1 MAKRHVLFA
10 LIVSMGTVWRLLELL
25 EYGEIQ
31 VRKVDTYMFFYA
43 IAACAV
49 AYFAGKESAEEKA
62 KEREQ
67 QKALQAEYAKKTDKN
82 ATNKK

>member
-1 MAKRHVLFA
+1 MTKKHVLFA
-10 LIVSMGTVWRLLELL
+10 LIVSMSTVWRLLELL

-43 IAACAV
+43 IAACVV
-49 AYFAGKESAEEKA
+49 ASFAGKESAEEKA

-67 QKALQAEYAKKTDKN
+67 QKALQAEYAKKTDQN